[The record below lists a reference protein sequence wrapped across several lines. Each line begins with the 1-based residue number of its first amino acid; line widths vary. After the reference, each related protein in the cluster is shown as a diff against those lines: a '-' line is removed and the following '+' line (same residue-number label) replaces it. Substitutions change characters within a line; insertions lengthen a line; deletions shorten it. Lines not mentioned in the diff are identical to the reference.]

1 MFLQQLGWLAAN
13 SITDIVWFSHVPQT
27 VIFLWIAL
35 SCYSLLVGFVSL
47 MHDKIGYWWLN
58 LGSDSYVDSILWAGE
73 AHIHKTLML
82 LKQQTSLQR
91 TYMNIHV
98 SIRIK
103 QVVPCPLSIS
113 VFYSKLL
120 AILVAL
126 SAKKLPLE
134 CAKKNTRPV
143 TKCLY
148 EGIWFCSSTPKSS
161 NSHICQIKAADWNH
175 RAYTYFYYFCCK
187 ALAIKIK
194 KTLAKQ
200 EIQTFQRQTRFGLPM
215 DNKTL
220 ENPKCRLFLFL
231 KVLRLVSNTVQQE
244 TPLQK
249 GQGPDN
255 ILLLA
260 IR

>member
-1 MFLQQLGWLAAN
+1 MTELGQRLLRRFNTVSWGGTYSQNADVAQAAN
-13 SITDIVWFSHVPQT
+13 IT
-27 VIFLWIAL
+27 A
-35 SCYSLLVGFVSL
+35 
-47 MHDKIGYWWLN
+47 
-58 LGSDSYVDSILWAGE
+58 
-73 AHIHKTLML
+73 
-82 LKQQTSLQR
+82 R

-161 NSHICQIKAADWNH
+161 NSHICQIKAAD
-175 RAYTYFYYFCCK
+175 
-187 ALAIKIK
+187 
-194 KTLAKQ
+194 
-200 EIQTFQRQTRFGLPM
+200 
-215 DNKTL
+215 
-220 ENPKCRLFLFL
+220 
-231 KVLRLVSNTVQQE
+231 
-244 TPLQK
+244 
-249 GQGPDN
+249 
-255 ILLLA
+255 
-260 IR
+260 